1 MDELPVQ
8 AEELIPLPE
17 RVSKCLI
24 IKPSSLGDIIHSLP
38 FLSALRSHFSE
49 AEIHWLVASEFSGF
63 LEGHPMIDKLWSIN
77 KSQWKKPYRL
87 ASTIREIC
95 RLTLN
100 LRAESFDLVVDLQGL
115 FRSGMITFLSSAP
128 ARAGFSEAREGATY
142 FYNHRIKG
150 GTDIHAV
157 ERYLKIASALGCDSS
172 NIEFPMPYEDYALP
186 ALPSDNYAVIV
197 PGARWESKI
206 WPAVNF
212 GTLASLLP
220 VHSVIVGSNA
230 DNERASVVT
239 KHSMGKAL
247 DLTGKTSLKE
257 LAGIIRNASFMVT
270 NDSGPM
276 HMAAAF
282 GVPVFAI
289 FGPTSPERT
298 GPYGSGHTII
308 RSDEPCAPCFKRR
321 CSDLR
326 CMERVSPSD
335 VLESINS
342 STALAF

>member
-1 MDELPVQ
+1 MDELSVQ

-24 IKPSSLGDIIHSLP
+24 VKPSSLGDIIHSLP
-38 FLSALRSHFSE
+38 FLGALRAHFSE
-49 AEIHWLVASEFSGF
+49 AEIHWLVASEFSGL
-63 LEGHPMIDKLWSIN
+63 LEGHPMIDRLWSIN

-87 ASTIREIC
+87 ASTISEIY

-100 LRAESFDLVVDLQGL
+100 LRAENFDMVVDLQGL
-115 FRSGMITFLSSAP
+115 FRSGMVTSLSGAP
-128 ARAGFSEAREGATY
+128 ARIGFAEAREGATY

-150 GTDIHAV
+150 GTDVHAV
-157 ERYLKIASALGCDSS
+157 QRYLKVASALGCDTG
-172 NIEFPMPYEDYALP
+172 NVEFHLPYEDYALP

-197 PGARWESKI
+197 PGARWESKV
-206 WPAVNF
+206 WPAENF

-220 VHSVIVGSNA
+220 VHSVIVGSSA
-230 DNERASVVT
+230 DNECAAVVE

-257 LAGIIRNASFMVT
+257 LSGVIRNASFMVT

-276 HMAAAF
+276 HIAAAF

-289 FGPTSPERT
+289 FGPTSPGRT

-308 RSDEPCAPCFKRR
+308 SSGEPCAPCFKRR
-321 CSDLR
+321 CPDLL
-326 CMERVSPSD
+326 CMEHVSPSD
-335 VLESINS
+335 VLESIMTN
-342 STALAF
+342 TTLAF